1 MKFNKFY
8 FLFLTFSPVLLMSAE
23 PSAFGAGDLTSSSPY
38 GLTQSEKVLLE
49 TEKKLKTVARKNN
62 SQASQLDSLRE
73 RLDGMQSILESVGRN
88 VHNNKVT
95 LTEIKNSVASS
106 LDSSNEYQA
115 RLATSIQHNREDIEA
130 LQKISKDL
138 NQSLLSIT
146 KDYVSRDEFNVL
158 VKEIN
163 DFKLLVAREM
173 KRGVSSS
180 STKKSIKSA
189 DLYNRAKANYNKKYY
204 TAAIA
209 DYEEL
214 IKRKYRPAYA
224 HYMIGDMYYKR
235 KNYAKAISYFKKS
248 AALYS
253 KASYMPSL
261 MLHTAISMKK
271 TGDKKHANAFFNAII
286 AKYPNSKEARE
297 AKKYLGV

>member
-1 MKFNKFY
+1 
-8 FLFLTFSPVLLMSAE
+8 MSAE

-138 NQSLLSIT
+138 KQSLLSIT

-271 TGDKKHANAFFNAII
+271 TGDKKHANAFFNAIV

>member
-1 MKFNKFY
+1 MKFSKFY
-8 FLFLTFSPVLLMSAE
+8 FVFLTLSPVLLLSAE

-49 TEKKLKTVARKNN
+49 TEKKLQTVARKNN

-73 RLDGMQSILESVGRN
+73 RLDGMQSIVESLGRN
-88 VHNNKVT
+88 VHNNKIMFKD
-95 LTEIKNSVASS
+95 LKNSVNTSFEN
-106 LDSSNEYQA
+106 LNEYQT
-115 RLATSIQHNREDIEA
+115 RLATSIQQNQQDIEA
-130 LQKISKDL
+130 LQQISKEL
-138 NQSLLSIT
+138 NQSLLTIQ
-146 KDYVSRDEFNVL
+146 KNYVSRENFNML
-158 VKEIN
+158 VKDIN
-163 DFKLLVAREM
+163 DFKLLVAQEM
-173 KRGVSSS
+173 KKGASAR
-180 STKKSIKSA
+180 STHKSIKSA
-189 DLYNRAKANYNKKYY
+189 DLYNRAKANYNKKHY
-204 TAAIA
+204 TAAIV

-214 IKRKYRPAYA
+214 IKRKYKPAYS
-224 HYMIGDMYYKR
+224 HYMIGEMYYKR

-253 KASYMPSL
+253 KASYMPKL

-271 TGDKKHANAFFNAII
+271 TGDRKHADAFFNAII

>member
-1 MKFNKFY
+1 
-8 FLFLTFSPVLLMSAE
+8 MSAE

-130 LQKISKDL
+130 LQKISTDL